1 MRIELKFERLN
12 TYKTFGQIIRYNRTL
27 KGYSLRDLGFL
38 TNISHTLIA
47 NIENGKVVAN
57 EDTIKDLVKILEI
70 EFYDNQQIIDE
81 FCSLYNEAFNFLYE
95 YEYTKATKVM
105 NTVFMKEAIYSNS
118 VVLADFYVLKYFYL
132 SLTDQI
138 YGDYVKE
145 LEALSVI
152 AKNLTDSQLQMHHF
166 INGIYLYNIGS
177 YLDAHNLLEKAL
189 KVGDTKIDPL
199 IRAYITKC
207 DVKMFKFMN
216 VVTEANEIIKIFEHD
231 LVYLRAMELRLSIA
245 YCYVLVKKYDV
256 ALEIIDKV
264 HRFSTFYNAIYVLEE
279 CNIILSAIYLRQGN
293 IELAK
298 EKINRI
304 KRESPY
310 EMFVRTR
317 IAIIEKKPKDVE
329 AIYNRFLIYN
339 ELKESKKHQVI
350 FEIQLYNAKIT
361 NLSDEEYVSKVE
373 SLSQLGVRGCDLE
386 IIDVSY
392 TMLINF
398 YKEKRKY
405 KKALEASE
413 IARDFRR
420 YGCGQ

>member
-47 NIENGKVVAN
+47 NIENGKVLAN